1 VSRLALRFRIAG
13 IPVQV
18 DPGFWM
24 IALLLSMNRPMTIW
38 IPAIFVSVLVHEL
51 GHAFMA
57 KAFGA
62 KPDIT
67 LYTMGGVTRSAYP
80 KGQPYSR
87 LRSALVTASGPGA
100 GFMLAAVAFA
110 VLQLPSIPPESKAL
124 DVAKVMIAINVL
136 WGVMNLL
143 PVLPL
148 DGGNLLRALLSGPGP
163 EVGLVRTLWAS
174 VIIGPLI
181 AIASWRA
188 DYTWAAMLFG
198 FFTFSS
204 ARQLLD
210 VSRARADQKQGFD
223 DLLEQAHQALVNGDM
238 DRAEQLSAQVA
249 KGAKTKM
256 LRMSAFHLI
265 AFVKLEQGDP
275 AKALELLETLPPETV
290 DPFLQGAC
298 LLALDRAAD
307 AIPPLE
313 QAAES
318 GQQPRAIELL
328 LRALEMN
335 GEHDRANELRR
346 AVREASR

>member
-1 VSRLALRFRIAG
+1 
-13 IPVQV
+13 
-18 DPGFWM
+18 M

-100 GFMLAAVAFA
+100 GFMLAAIAFA

-124 DVAKVMIAINVL
+124 DVAAVLITINVV
-136 WGVMNLL
+136 WGFMNLL

-174 VIIGPLI
+174 VIIGPLV
-181 AIASWRA
+181 AIVSWRVVSIA
-188 DYTWAAMLFG
+188 NWHVDFTWAAMLFG

-210 VSRARADQKQGFD
+210 VSRARADQKLGFD
-223 DLLEQAHQALVNGDM
+223 DLLEKAHQALIDGDM
-238 DRAEQLSAQVA
+238 ELAEQLSAQVA

-265 AFVKLEQGDP
+265 AFAKLEQGDP

-298 LLALDRAAD
+298 LLALDRAAE

-328 LRALEMN
+328 LRALEMD
-335 GEHDRANELRR
+335 GQQDRANELRR

>member
-1 VSRLALRFRIAG
+1 MSRLALRFRIAG

-24 IALLLSMNRPMTIW
+24 IALLLSMSRPMAIW
-38 IPAIFVSVLVHEL
+38 IPAIFVSVLAHEL

-100 GFMLAAVAFA
+100 GFMLAAIAFA
-110 VLQLPSIPPESKAL
+110 VRQLPSLPPESTAL
-124 DVAKVMIAINVL
+124 QVAEVMIAINVL

-174 VIIGPLI
+174 VVIGPLV
-181 AIASWRA
+181 AIASWRVGF
-188 DYTWAAMLFG
+188 TWAAMLFG

-210 VSRARADQKQGFD
+210 VSRARADQKLGFD
-223 DLLEQAHQALVNGDM
+223 DLLEKAHQALIDGDM
-238 DRAEQLSAQVA
+238 ELAEQLSAQVA

-298 LLALDRAAD
+298 LLALDRAAE

-328 LRALEMN
+328 LRALEMD
-335 GEHDRANELRR
+335 GQLERANELRR